1 MDEVSLT
8 DMGKKGAPD
17 MYWTNWRGLIQTGY
31 TKSPQYIPGK
41 TVSRL
46 INSWQI
52 GGSSADQVE
61 KIETRKTGS
70 EL

>member
-31 TKSPQYIPGK
+31 TKKPPIYSWENSESIDK
-41 TVSRL
+41 FLADWRMFRRSSRK
-46 INSWQI
+46 N
-52 GGSSADQVE
+52 
-61 KIETRKTGS
+61 
-70 EL
+70 